1 MDHSQHLS
9 TQLPELEQLVA
20 EALCYLKKLDY
31 ERRSLRRYRTTW
43 NHFITFA
50 RELGSDQHYSPELG
64 RRFVDGI
71 RSRDRSRTTPFK
83 DWRAHVSF
91 EMNVLEQFARDGS
104 IKRRVV
110 DRRRTK
116 IPPAMKSAYDD
127 YLQYA
132 QERLYLRPVS
142 VHSRMTEIAL
152 FLDVLRQR
160 NVTSYDQVQPADVTA
175 FVSTRSHYTARTIS
189 RSVSDIRQFLR
200 FLLMRRIIQK
210 DLSAVLPK
218 VRVPRDATIPSVW
231 DDGLVTRLLEVVD
244 RSSARG
250 KRDYAILLLACRLGL
265 RLSDIRTL
273 TLDALRWD
281 DGVIEIGQQKT
292 GAAYRLPLTEE
303 VGAALID
310 YLKSGRPHSDHREV
324 FLLAR
329 SPFGP
334 FGRDNHLH
342 YIVSHWR
349 ELAGIRFRSRQH
361 AGMHSLRHTLAT
373 QLLKNETPIH
383 VIAEILGHASV
394 NSTMIYAKADV
405 EALRQAA
412 LDAGEDDHVE

>member
-1 MDHSQHLS
+1 MDHSQHVS
-9 TQLPELEQLVA
+9 NEISELEQLVTQ
-20 EALCYLKKLDY
+20 ALCFLEKLDY
-31 ERRSLRRYRTTW
+31 DRRSLRRYRKTW
-43 NHFITFA
+43 KHYIAFA
-50 RELGSDQHYSPELG
+50 RDCGSDQHYSSELAK
-64 RRFVDGI
+64 RFVDDI
-71 RSRDRSRTTPFK
+71 RSRGRSRTTPFK

-91 EMNVLEQFARDGS
+91 EMEVLEQFARDGS

-116 IPPAMKSAYDD
+116 IPPAMKSAYED
-127 YLQYA
+127 YPQYA
-132 QERLYLRPVS
+132 RERLHLRPVS
-142 VHSRMTEIAL
+142 LRVRMTEIAL

-160 NVTSYDQVQPADVTA
+160 NITSYDQIQPADITA

-200 FLLMRRIIQK
+200 FLLMRRIIRK
-210 DLSAVLPK
+210 DLGAVLPK
-218 VRVPRDATIPSVW
+218 VRVPRDATIPSIW
-231 DDGLVTRLLEVVD
+231 DEGLVTRLLEVVD

-273 TLDALRWD
+273 TLDALHWD

-303 VGAALID
+303 VGEALID
-310 YLKSGRPHSDHREV
+310 YLKSGRPQSDHREV

-334 FGRDNHLH
+334 FGQDNHLY

-349 ELAGIRFRSRQH
+349 ELAGIRFRSKQH
-361 AGMHSLRHTLAT
+361 AGLHSLRHTLAT

-394 NSTMIYAKADV
+394 DSTLIYAKADV

-412 LDAGEDDHVE
+412 LDTEEADHVE

>member
-1 MDHSQHLS
+1 MNHSQHIP
-9 TQLPELEQLVA
+9 THIPELDQLVA
-20 EALCYLKKLDY
+20 EALCYLEKLDY
-31 ERRSLRRYRTTW
+31 DRRSLRRYRTTW
-43 NHFITFA
+43 NHFIAFA
-50 RELGSDQHYSPELG
+50 RERGSDQHYSPELG
-64 RRFVDGI
+64 RIFVDGI
-71 RSRDRSRTTPFK
+71 RSRGRSRTTPFS

-91 EMNVLEQFARDGS
+91 GMKVLEQFARDGL
-104 IKRRVV
+104 IKRRLV

-116 IPPAMKSAYDD
+116 IPPAMKSAYAN
-127 YLQYA
+127 YLRYA
-132 QERLYLRPVS
+132 RERLHLRPTSLRV
-142 VHSRMTEIAL
+142 RTTEIAL
-152 FLDVLRQR
+152 FLNVLRQR
-160 NVTSYDQVQPADVTA
+160 NVTSYNQIQPADVTA
-175 FVSTRSHYTARTIS
+175 FVSTRSHYTPRTIS

-218 VRVPRDATIPSVW
+218 VRVPRDAAIPSVW
-231 DDGLVTRLLEVVD
+231 DDELVTRLLEVVD

-281 DGVIEIGQQKT
+281 AGVIEIGQQKT
-292 GAAYRLPLTEE
+292 GAAYRLPLTDE
-303 VGAALID
+303 VGEALID
-310 YLKSGRPHSDHREV
+310 YLKSGRPQSDHREV

-334 FGRDNHLH
+334 FGRDNHLY

-349 ELAGIRFRSRQH
+349 ELAGIQFRSKQH
-361 AGMHSLRHTLAT
+361 AGLHSLRHTLAT
-373 QLLKNETPIH
+373 QLLRNETPIH
-383 VIAEILGHASV
+383 VISEILGHTSV
-394 NSTMIYAKADV
+394 DSTLIYAKADV

-412 LDAGEDDHVE
+412 LDPEEDAHVA

>member
-9 TQLPELEQLVA
+9 AHLPELEQLVA
-20 EALCYLKKLDY
+20 DALCYLEKLDY
-31 ERRSLRRYRTTW
+31 DRRSLRRYRTTW
-43 NHFITFA
+43 NHFIAFA
-50 RELGSDQHYSPELG
+50 RELGSDQHYNPELG

-71 RSRDRSRTTPFK
+71 RSRDRSRTTTFK

-91 EMNVLEQFARDGS
+91 EMKVLEQFARDGS

-116 IPPAMKSAYDD
+116 IPPAMKSAYED
-127 YLQYA
+127 YLRYA
-132 QERLYLRPVS
+132 RERLHLRPVS
-142 VHSRMTEIAL
+142 LQARMTEIAL

-175 FVSTRSHYTARTIS
+175 FVSTRSHYTPRTIS

-218 VRVPRDATIPSVW
+218 VRVPRDAAIPSVW
-231 DDGLVTRLLEVVD
+231 DDELVTRLLDVVD

-281 DGVIEIGQQKT
+281 AGVIEIEQQKT

-303 VGAALID
+303 VGEALID
-310 YLKSGRPHSDHREV
+310 YLRSGRPHSDHREV

-334 FGRDNHLH
+334 FGRDNHLY

-349 ELAGIRFRSRQH
+349 ELAGIQFRSKQH

-394 NSTMIYAKADV
+394 NSTLIYAKADV

-412 LDAGEDDHVE
+412 VDTEEADHVE

>member
-1 MDHSQHLS
+1 MAHSARPS
-9 TQLPELEQLVA
+9 TQPTDLEHLVA
-20 EALCYLKKLDY
+20 ETLCYLEKLDY
-31 ERRSLRRYRTTW
+31 DRRSLRRYRTTW
-43 NHFITFA
+43 NHFIAFA
-50 RELGSDQHYSPELG
+50 RELGSDQRYSPELG
-64 RRFVDGI
+64 RRFADDV
-71 RSRDRSRTTPFK
+71 RSRNRSRKTPFK

-91 EMNVLEQFARDGS
+91 EMKVLEQFARDGS
-104 IKRRVV
+104 IKRRLV

-116 IPPAMKSAYDD
+116 IPTAMKSAYED
-127 YLQYA
+127 YPRYA
-132 QERLYLRPVS
+132 RERLHLRPVS
-142 VHSRMTEIAL
+142 LQARMTEIAL

-160 NVTSYDQVQPADVTA
+160 NVTSYDQIQPADVTA
-175 FVSTRSHYTARTIS
+175 FVSSRSHYTARTIS

-200 FLLMRRIIQK
+200 FLLMRRMIKK
-210 DLSAVLPK
+210 DLSVVLPK

-244 RSSARG
+244 RSSPRG

-292 GAAYRLPLTEE
+292 GAAYRLPLIEE
-303 VGAALID
+303 VGEALID
-310 YLKSGRPHSDHREV
+310 YLKCGRPHSDHREV

-334 FGRDNHLH
+334 FSRDNHLY

-349 ELAGIRFRSRQH
+349 ELAGIQFRSRQH
-361 AGMHSLRHTLAT
+361 AGLHSLRHTLAT

-394 NSTMIYAKADV
+394 NSTLIYAKADV

-412 LDAGEDDHVE
+412 LDTEEADHVG